1 MSKTILE
8 RLHYVELGINEIM
21 YMYSTGRE
29 GSMYDSYKNAKI
41 KVFEL
46 EKEILRLKPTVPR
59 YVADWFEDNS
69 EGSVKYWVTHFEK
82 HDTPDYVADW
92 LNKQDDF
99 FMTLAK
105 MEEFGYLVEGE

>member
-1 MSKTILE
+1 MSKTMLE

-21 YMYSTGRE
+21 YMHSEGRE

-46 EKEILRLKPTVPR
+46 EKEILRLKPTVPQ

-105 MEEFGYLVEGE
+105 MEEFGYFVEGE

>member
-1 MSKTILE
+1 MSKHLIDKVIETMQTASVFLIDPLTMNDA
-8 RLHYVELGINEIM
+8 INSVN
-21 YMYSTGRE
+21 YL
-29 GSMYDSYKNAKI
+29 KW
-41 KVFEL
+41 
-46 EKEILRLKPTVPR
+46 LKPTVPQ

-82 HDTPDYVADW
+82 HDTPDYIADW

-105 MEEFGYLVEGE
+105 MEEFGYFVEGE